1 MALAKK
7 LQARLKRKVRV
18 RKRVTG
24 TPVRPR
30 LSVYRSTE
38 HIYAQVVDDLAG
50 RTLVSAS
57 TLTSDLKG
65 KLGGKKK
72 VEQAKL
78 VGALL
83 AQRAKQAGITKV
95 VFDRNG
101 FLYHG
106 RVAALAA
113 AAREQGLEF

>member
-7 LQARLKRKVRV
+7 IEARLKRKVRV
-18 RKRVTG
+18 RTRVSG
-24 TPVRPR
+24 TPARPR

-38 HIYAQVVDDLAG
+38 HIYAQIVDDLAG

-57 TLTSDLKG
+57 TLAADLKG
-65 KLGGKKK
+65 QLDGKKK
-72 VEQAKL
+72 AEQAKL

-83 AQRAKQAGITKV
+83 ARRAKQAGITKV